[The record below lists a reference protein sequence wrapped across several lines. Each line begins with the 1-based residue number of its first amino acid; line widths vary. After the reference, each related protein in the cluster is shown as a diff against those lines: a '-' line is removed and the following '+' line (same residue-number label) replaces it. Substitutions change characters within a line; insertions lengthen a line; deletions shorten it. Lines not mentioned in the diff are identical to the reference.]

1 MKLFMIR
8 HGATAG
14 NLEKRYVGRTDEGLT
29 EQAVFFLREEALKL
43 REISG
48 NVAAIITSP
57 MKRCLETAEILFPE
71 KLYEHVP
78 RIQKAGLSECDFG
91 TFEYKNYLELSGDAE
106 YQHFIDTLG
115 REGFPGGE
123 TTEAF
128 KARTVEAFQE
138 VWKEISSQTEQGAD
152 RTLVFV
158 VHGGTIMAVMERFR
172 RKRKVTMTG
181 RLGTGKVFWEKW
193 MRQMD
198 RSATRGSLKL
208 NDR

>member
-29 EQAVFFLREEALKL
+29 EQAVSDLKEEALKL

-128 KARTVEAFQE
+128 QE
-138 VWKEISSQTEQGAD
+138 VWKEISSQTEQGID

-158 VHGGTIMAVMERFR
+158 VHGGTIMAVMEAFSEE
-172 RKRKVTMTG
+172 KKSYYDWQVG
-181 RLGTGKVFWEKW
+181 NGEGVLGK
-193 MRQMD
+193 MD
-198 RSATRGSLKL
+198 ASDGQIRNARIIKAK
-208 NDR
+208 

>member
-29 EQAVFFLREEALKL
+29 EQAVFFLTEEALQL

-106 YQHFIDTLG
+106 YQHLSTRWGNDFRQRPRRRLK
-115 REGFPGGE
+115 R
-123 TTEAF
+123 
-128 KARTVEAFQE
+128 QE
-138 VWKEISSQTEQGAD
+138 SISGNMEEISSQTEQGID

-158 VHGGTIMAVMERFR
+158 VHGGTIMAVMEAFSEE
-172 RKRKVTMTG
+172 KKSYYDWQVG
-181 RLGTGKVFWEKW
+181 NGEGVLGK
-193 MRQMD
+193 MD
-198 RSATRGSLKL
+198 ASDGQIRNARIIKAK
-208 NDR
+208 